1 MIYYKLKQQKIN
13 FGKLKGQLVQIAQP
27 TNRKRISTTEFCK
40 LVADGNT
47 FDRHEVQAV
56 MNRMAEVACREL
68 QRGASIEMGD
78 FGSLSPT
85 FKSQAV
91 PHGTEFNAVK
101 HISKPRVRM
110 RLKPRFATLLEIESS
125 FSELKASDTCPAPSE
140 SPHTEPAQP
149 ADPNT
154 GGNQNEDHLGV

>member
-13 FGKLKGQLVQIAQP
+13 FGKLKGQLVQIALP

-78 FGSLSPT
+78 FGTLSPT

-101 HISKPRVRM
+101 HITKPRVRM

-125 FSELKASDTCPAPSE
+125 FSELKASDMCPAPE
-140 SPHTEPAQP
+140 KKP
-149 ADPNT
+149 DT
-154 GGNQNEDHLGV
+154 GGSSTPTPKPGNNQEEGNIGI